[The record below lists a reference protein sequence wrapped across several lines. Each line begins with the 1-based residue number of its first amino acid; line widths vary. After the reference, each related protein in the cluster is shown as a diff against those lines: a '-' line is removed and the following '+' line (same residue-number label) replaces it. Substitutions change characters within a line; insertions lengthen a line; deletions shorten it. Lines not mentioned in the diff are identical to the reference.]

1 MTTSQEAIRRLF
13 DGLIDRAGDMPPLPG
28 ICPD

>member
-1 MTTSQEAIRRLF
+1 MSSSQEARRRLF
-13 DGLIDRAGDMPPLPG
+13 DGLIDLAGDMPPLPG